1 VHLKSDLVG
10 EVDFCGSGLVRR
22 LQYLTLTF
30 GLGGGGGLGL
40 QCLAAAFIYFND
52 FCLDF
57 LKLKIRTIG

>member
-1 VHLKSDLVG
+1 MHLKSDLVG
-10 EVDFCGSGLVRR
+10 EVDFCGSDLVRR

-30 GLGGGGGLGL
+30 GLGGGLGL

-57 LKLKIRTIG
+57 LKLKIRTLG